1 MNLQY
6 LKEIFF
12 IIGED
17 KKKLP
22 LMGILFLL
30 LSILDLAGIGLIAPY
45 ITLIANSDEFF
56 NTRIYDLYSNL
67 GFSLEVSDIIF
78 ILGLVLVLVFFIK
91 TVAAILINYTLLK
104 FCHGQ
109 SVVLRAS
116 LMNSY
121 QGLPYVKYIDKS
133 SSQYIHNINLADKF
147 ATGTLLAFLRIV
159 CEGTVV
165 IAIVIF
171 LAFADLI
178 ALLSLS
184 SMLIVLALFYDKYF
198 KPKINSYGEAANSSS
213 IKILKS
219 IQESMIGLKEVRV
232 LRKEGY
238 FFTSMLESAKLFANV
253 SVKAA
258 MVNLVPRFVLE
269 LAMVF
274 FIVFLVLSSFLM
286 SRSSSE
292 LIPLI
297 GMFAVAS
304 LKLVPAATS
313 IISGISKMRFYRDAV
328 SLLYQDIISS
338 DNNTKILLSPD
349 TYLSEPF
356 ERISLQ
362 NIEFSYPNTNNP
374 AIKDLTVE
382 INKSDV
388 VGFIGPSGSGKTT
401 LIDLILGLLEPQKGT
416 LYYNGNALDNF
427 SINEWR
433 SSVAYLPQDVFLV
446 DDTLEKNIALGVS
459 EKDIDSNK
467 VHQAIEKA
475 RLKDLIDN
483 LPKGKETII
492 GERGIRVSGGQKQR
506 ISLAR
511 AFYHEREVLVLDEST
526 SALDTK
532 TEQEIVE
539 EINHL
544 KGSKTMIVI
553 AHRIT
558 TLKHCN
564 AIYKLDDGHLS
575 EKLTYEQIIQKT

>member
-56 NTRIYDLYSNL
+56 DTKIYDLYSNL

-91 TVAAILINYTLLK
+91 TVAAIFINYTLLK

-253 SVKAA
+253 SVKAS

-349 TYLSEPF
+349 TNLSEPF

-475 RLKDLIDN
+475 RLKELIDN

-564 AIYKLDDGHLS
+564 VIYKLDDGHLS

>member
-22 LMGILFLL
+22 LMVILFLL

-45 ITLIANSDEFF
+45 ITLIANSEEFF
-56 NTRIYDLYSNL
+56 DTRIYDLYSYL

-78 ILGLVLVLVFFIK
+78 SLGLVLVFIFLIK
-91 TVAAILINYTLLK
+91 TLAAILINYILLK

-109 SVVLRAS
+109 SVALRAS

-171 LAFADLI
+171 LAFTDLI
-178 ALLSLS
+178 ALVSLS
-184 SMLIVLALFYDKYF
+184 SMLVILALFYDKYF
-198 KPKINSYGEAANSSS
+198 KPKINSYGEAANTSS

-219 IQESMIGLKEVRV
+219 IQESMIGLKEVRI

-253 SVKAA
+253 SVKAS
-258 MVNLVPRFVLE
+258 MVNLIPRFVLE
-269 LAMVF
+269 FAMVF

-286 SRSSSE
+286 SRSLSD

-297 GMFAVAS
+297 GMFGVAS

-328 SLLYQDIISS
+328 NLLYQDLVSS
-338 DNNTKILLSPD
+338 DNNTKILLSSD
-349 TYLSEPF
+349 AGLFEPF

-374 AIKDLTVE
+374 AIKNLTVE
-382 INKSDV
+382 IIKSDV
-388 VGFIGPSGSGKTT
+388 VGFFGPSGSGKTT
-401 LIDLILGLLEPQKGT
+401 LIDLILGLLEPQKGS
-416 LYYNGNALDNF
+416 LYYNGNALDKH

-459 EKDIDSNK
+459 EKNINSSK
-467 VHQAIEKA
+467 VLEAIKKA

-511 AFYHEREVLVLDEST
+511 AFYHEREVLVMDEST
-526 SALDTK
+526 SALDTE

-558 TLKHCN
+558 TLQHCN

>member
-22 LMGILFLL
+22 LMVILFLL

-45 ITLIANSDEFF
+45 ITLIANSEEFF
-56 NTRIYDLYSNL
+56 DTRIYDLYSYL

-78 ILGLVLVLVFFIK
+78 SLGLVLVFIFLIK
-91 TVAAILINYTLLK
+91 TLAAILINYILLK

-109 SVVLRAS
+109 SVALRAS

-171 LAFADLI
+171 LAFTDLI
-178 ALLSLS
+178 ALVSLS
-184 SMLIVLALFYDKYF
+184 SMLVILALFYDKYF
-198 KPKINSYGEAANSSS
+198 KPKINSYGEAANTSS

-219 IQESMIGLKEVRV
+219 IQESMIGLKEVRI

-253 SVKAA
+253 SVKAS
-258 MVNLVPRFVLE
+258 MVNLIPRFVLE
-269 LAMVF
+269 FAMVF

-286 SRSSSE
+286 SRSLSD

-297 GMFAVAS
+297 GMFGVAS

-328 SLLYQDIISS
+328 NLLYQDLVSS
-338 DNNTKILLSPD
+338 DNNTKILLSSD
-349 TYLSEPF
+349 AGLFEPF

-374 AIKDLTVE
+374 AIKNLTVE
-382 INKSDV
+382 IIKSDV

-401 LIDLILGLLEPQKGT
+401 LIDLILGLLEPQKGS
-416 LYYNGNALDNF
+416 LYYNGNALDKH

-459 EKDIDSNK
+459 EKNINSSK
-467 VHQAIEKA
+467 VLEAIKKA

-511 AFYHEREVLVLDEST
+511 AFYHEREVLVMDEST
-526 SALDTK
+526 SALDTE

-558 TLKHCN
+558 TLQHCN

>member
-22 LMGILFLL
+22 IMGILFLL

-45 ITLIANSDEFF
+45 ITLIANSEEFF
-56 NTRIYDLYSNL
+56 DTRIYDLYSYL

-78 ILGLVLVLVFFIK
+78 SLGLVLVFIFLIK
-91 TVAAILINYTLLK
+91 TLAAILINYILLK

-109 SVVLRAS
+109 SVALRAS

-171 LAFADLI
+171 LAFTDLI
-178 ALLSLS
+178 ALVSLS
-184 SMLIVLALFYDKYF
+184 SMLVILALFYDKYF
-198 KPKINSYGEAANSSS
+198 KPKINSYGEAANTSS

-219 IQESMIGLKEVRV
+219 IQESMIGLKEVRI

-253 SVKAA
+253 SVKAS
-258 MVNLVPRFVLE
+258 MVNLIPRFVLE
-269 LAMVF
+269 FAMVF

-286 SRSSSE
+286 SRSLSD

-297 GMFAVAS
+297 GMFGVAS

-328 SLLYQDIISS
+328 NLLYQDLVSS
-338 DNNTKILLSPD
+338 DNNTKILLSSD
-349 TYLSEPF
+349 AGLFEPF

-374 AIKDLTVE
+374 AIKNLTVE
-382 INKSDV
+382 IIKSDV

-401 LIDLILGLLEPQKGT
+401 LIDLILGLLEPQKGS
-416 LYYNGNALDNF
+416 LYYNGNALDKH

-459 EKDIDSNK
+459 EKNINSNK
-467 VHQAIEKA
+467 VLEAIKKA

-511 AFYHEREVLVLDEST
+511 AFYHEREVLVMDEST
-526 SALDTK
+526 SALDTE

-558 TLKHCN
+558 TLQHCN

>member
-22 LMGILFLL
+22 LMVILFLL

-45 ITLIANSDEFF
+45 ITLIANSEEFF
-56 NTRIYDLYSNL
+56 DTRIYDLYSYL

-78 ILGLVLVLVFFIK
+78 SLGLVLVFIFLIK
-91 TVAAILINYTLLK
+91 TLAAILINYILLK

-109 SVVLRAS
+109 SVALRAS

-178 ALLSLS
+178 ALVSLS
-184 SMLIVLALFYDKYF
+184 SMLVILALFYDKYF
-198 KPKINSYGEAANSSS
+198 KPKINSYGEAANTSS

-219 IQESMIGLKEVRV
+219 IQESMIGLKEVRI

-253 SVKAA
+253 SVKAS
-258 MVNLVPRFVLE
+258 MVNLIPRFVLE
-269 LAMVF
+269 FAMVF

-286 SRSSSE
+286 SRSLSD

-297 GMFAVAS
+297 GMFGVAS

-328 SLLYQDIISS
+328 NLLYQDLVSS
-338 DNNTKILLSPD
+338 DNNTKILLSSD
-349 TYLSEPF
+349 AGLFEPF

-374 AIKDLTVE
+374 AIKNLTVE
-382 INKSDV
+382 IIKSDV
-388 VGFIGPSGSGKTT
+388 VGFFGPSGSGKTT
-401 LIDLILGLLEPQKGT
+401 LIDLILGLLEPQKGS
-416 LYYNGNALDNF
+416 LYYNGNALDKH

-459 EKDIDSNK
+459 EKNINSNK
-467 VHQAIEKA
+467 VLEAIKKA

-511 AFYHEREVLVLDEST
+511 AFYHEREVLVMDEST
-526 SALDTK
+526 SALDTE

-558 TLKHCN
+558 TLQHCN

>member
-297 GMFAVAS
+297 GMFGVAS

-467 VHQAIEKA
+467 VYQAIEKA

>member
-22 LMGILFLL
+22 LMVILFLL

-45 ITLIANSDEFF
+45 ITLIANSEEFF
-56 NTRIYDLYSNL
+56 DTRIYDLYSYL

-78 ILGLVLVLVFFIK
+78 SLGLVLVFIFLIK
-91 TVAAILINYTLLK
+91 TLAAILINYILLK

-109 SVVLRAS
+109 SVALRAS

-178 ALLSLS
+178 ALVSLS
-184 SMLIVLALFYDKYF
+184 SMLVILALFYDKYF
-198 KPKINSYGEAANSSS
+198 KPKINSYGEAANTSS

-219 IQESMIGLKEVRV
+219 IQESMIGLKEVRI

-253 SVKAA
+253 SVKAS
-258 MVNLVPRFVLE
+258 MVNLIPRFVLE
-269 LAMVF
+269 FAMVF

-286 SRSSSE
+286 SRSLSD

-297 GMFAVAS
+297 GMFGVAS

-328 SLLYQDIISS
+328 NLLYQDLVSS
-338 DNNTKILLSPD
+338 DNNTKILLSSD
-349 TYLSEPF
+349 AGLFEPF

-374 AIKDLTVE
+374 AIKNLTVE
-382 INKSDV
+382 IIKSDV

-401 LIDLILGLLEPQKGT
+401 LIDLILGLLEPQKGS
-416 LYYNGNALDNF
+416 LYYNGNALDKH

-459 EKDIDSNK
+459 EKNINSSK
-467 VHQAIEKA
+467 VLEAIKKA

-511 AFYHEREVLVLDEST
+511 AFYHEREVLVMDEST
-526 SALDTK
+526 SALDTE

-558 TLKHCN
+558 TLQHCN

>member
-45 ITLIANSDEFF
+45 ITLIANSEEFF
-56 NTRIYDLYSNL
+56 DTRIYDLYSYL

-78 ILGLVLVLVFFIK
+78 SLGLVLVFIFLIK
-91 TVAAILINYTLLK
+91 TLAAILINYILLK

-109 SVVLRAS
+109 SVALRAS

-171 LAFADLI
+171 LAFTDLI
-178 ALLSLS
+178 ALVSLS
-184 SMLIVLALFYDKYF
+184 SMLVILALFYDKYF
-198 KPKINSYGEAANSSS
+198 KPKINSYGEAANTSS

-219 IQESMIGLKEVRV
+219 IQESMIGLKEVRI

-253 SVKAA
+253 SVKAS
-258 MVNLVPRFVLE
+258 MVNLIPRFVLE
-269 LAMVF
+269 FAMVF

-286 SRSSSE
+286 SRSLSD

-297 GMFAVAS
+297 GMFGVAS

-328 SLLYQDIISS
+328 NLLYQDLVSS
-338 DNNTKILLSPD
+338 DNNTKILLSSD
-349 TYLSEPF
+349 AGLFEPF

-374 AIKDLTVE
+374 AIKNLTVE
-382 INKSDV
+382 IIKSDV

-401 LIDLILGLLEPQKGT
+401 LIDLILGLLEPQKGS
-416 LYYNGNALDNF
+416 LYYNGNALDKH

-459 EKDIDSNK
+459 EKNINSNK
-467 VHQAIEKA
+467 VLEAIKKA

-511 AFYHEREVLVLDEST
+511 AFYHEREVLVMDEST
-526 SALDTK
+526 SALDTE

-558 TLKHCN
+558 TLQHCN

>member
-22 LMGILFLL
+22 LMVILFLL

-45 ITLIANSDEFF
+45 ITLIANSEEFF
-56 NTRIYDLYSNL
+56 DTRIYDLYSYL

-78 ILGLVLVLVFFIK
+78 SLGLVLVFIFLIK
-91 TVAAILINYTLLK
+91 TLAAILINYILLK

-109 SVVLRAS
+109 SVALRAS

-178 ALLSLS
+178 ALVSLS
-184 SMLIVLALFYDKYF
+184 SMLVILALFYDKYF
-198 KPKINSYGEAANSSS
+198 KPKINSYGEAANTSS

-219 IQESMIGLKEVRV
+219 IQESMIGLKEVRI

-253 SVKAA
+253 SVKAS
-258 MVNLVPRFVLE
+258 MVNLIPRFVLE
-269 LAMVF
+269 FAMVF

-286 SRSSSE
+286 SRSLSD

-297 GMFAVAS
+297 GMFGVAS

-328 SLLYQDIISS
+328 NLLYQDLVSS
-338 DNNTKILLSPD
+338 DNNTKILLSSD
-349 TYLSEPF
+349 AGLFEPF

-374 AIKDLTVE
+374 AIKNLTVE
-382 INKSDV
+382 IIKSDV
-388 VGFIGPSGSGKTT
+388 VGFFGPSGSGKTT
-401 LIDLILGLLEPQKGT
+401 LIDLILGLLEPQKGS
-416 LYYNGNALDNF
+416 LYYNGNALDKH

-459 EKDIDSNK
+459 EKNINSSK
-467 VHQAIEKA
+467 VLEAIKKA

-511 AFYHEREVLVLDEST
+511 AFYHEREVLVMDEST
-526 SALDTK
+526 SALDTE

-558 TLKHCN
+558 TLQHCN

>member
-45 ITLIANSDEFF
+45 ITLIANSEEFF
-56 NTRIYDLYSNL
+56 DTRIYDLYSYL

-78 ILGLVLVLVFFIK
+78 SLGLVLVFIFLIK
-91 TVAAILINYTLLK
+91 TLAAILINYILLK

-109 SVVLRAS
+109 SVALRAS

-178 ALLSLS
+178 ALVSLS
-184 SMLIVLALFYDKYF
+184 SMLVILALFYDKYF
-198 KPKINSYGEAANSSS
+198 KPKINSYGEAANTSS

-219 IQESMIGLKEVRV
+219 IQESMIGLKEVRI

-253 SVKAA
+253 SVKAS
-258 MVNLVPRFVLE
+258 MVNLIPRFVLE
-269 LAMVF
+269 FAMVF

-286 SRSSSE
+286 SRSLSD

-297 GMFAVAS
+297 GMFGVAS

-328 SLLYQDIISS
+328 NLLYQDLVSS
-338 DNNTKILLSPD
+338 DNNTKILLSSD
-349 TYLSEPF
+349 AGLFEPF

-374 AIKDLTVE
+374 AIKNLTVE
-382 INKSDV
+382 IIKSDV

-401 LIDLILGLLEPQKGT
+401 LIDLILGLLEPQKGS
-416 LYYNGNALDNF
+416 LYYNGNALDKH

-459 EKDIDSNK
+459 EKNINSNK
-467 VHQAIEKA
+467 VLEAIKKA

-511 AFYHEREVLVLDEST
+511 AFYHEREVLVMDEST
-526 SALDTK
+526 SALDTE

-558 TLKHCN
+558 TLQHCN

>member
-467 VHQAIEKA
+467 VYQAIEKA

>member
-22 LMGILFLL
+22 IMGILFLL

-45 ITLIANSDEFF
+45 ITLIANSEEFF
-56 NTRIYDLYSNL
+56 DTRIYDLYSYL

-78 ILGLVLVLVFFIK
+78 ILGLVLVFIFLIK
-91 TVAAILINYTLLK
+91 TLAAILINYILLK

-109 SVVLRAS
+109 SVALRAS

-171 LAFADLI
+171 LAFTDLI
-178 ALLSLS
+178 ALVSLS
-184 SMLIVLALFYDKYF
+184 SMLVILALFYDKYF
-198 KPKINSYGEAANSSS
+198 KPKINSYGEAANTSS

-219 IQESMIGLKEVRV
+219 IQESMIGLKEVRI

-253 SVKAA
+253 SVKAS
-258 MVNLVPRFVLE
+258 MVNLIPRFVLE
-269 LAMVF
+269 FAMVF

-286 SRSSSE
+286 SRSLSD

-297 GMFAVAS
+297 GMFGVAS

-328 SLLYQDIISS
+328 NLLYQDLVSS
-338 DNNTKILLSPD
+338 DNNTKILLSSD
-349 TYLSEPF
+349 AGLFEPF

-374 AIKDLTVE
+374 AIKNLTVE
-382 INKSDV
+382 IIKSDV

-401 LIDLILGLLEPQKGT
+401 LIDLILGLLEPQKGS
-416 LYYNGNALDNF
+416 LYYNGNALDKH

-459 EKDIDSNK
+459 EKNINSNK
-467 VHQAIEKA
+467 VLEAIKKA

-511 AFYHEREVLVLDEST
+511 AFYHEREVLVMDEST
-526 SALDTK
+526 SALDTE

-558 TLKHCN
+558 TLQHCN

>member
-45 ITLIANSDEFF
+45 ITLIANSEEFF
-56 NTRIYDLYSNL
+56 DTRIYDLYSYL

-78 ILGLVLVLVFFIK
+78 SLGLVLVFIFLIK
-91 TVAAILINYTLLK
+91 TLAAILINYILLK

-109 SVVLRAS
+109 SVALRAS

-171 LAFADLI
+171 LAFTDLI
-178 ALLSLS
+178 ALVSLS
-184 SMLIVLALFYDKYF
+184 SMLVILALFYDKYF
-198 KPKINSYGEAANSSS
+198 KPKINSYGEAANTSS

-219 IQESMIGLKEVRV
+219 IQESMIGLKEVRI

-253 SVKAA
+253 SVKAS
-258 MVNLVPRFVLE
+258 MVNLIPRFVLE
-269 LAMVF
+269 FAMVF

-286 SRSSSE
+286 SRSLSD

-297 GMFAVAS
+297 GMFGVAS

-328 SLLYQDIISS
+328 NLLYQDLVSS
-338 DNNTKILLSPD
+338 DNNTKILLSSD
-349 TYLSEPF
+349 AGLFEPF

-374 AIKDLTVE
+374 AIKNLTVE
-382 INKSDV
+382 IIKSDV

-401 LIDLILGLLEPQKGT
+401 LIDLILGLLEPQKGS
-416 LYYNGNALDNF
+416 LYYNGNALDKH

-459 EKDIDSNK
+459 EKNINSNK
-467 VHQAIEKA
+467 VLEAIKKA
-475 RLKDLIDN
+475 RLKDLVDN

-511 AFYHEREVLVLDEST
+511 AFYHEREVLVMDEST
-526 SALDTK
+526 SALDTE

-544 KGSKTMIVI
+544 KGSKTIIVI

-558 TLKHCN
+558 TLQHCN

>member
-45 ITLIANSDEFF
+45 ITLIANSEEFF
-56 NTRIYDLYSNL
+56 DTRIYDLYSYL

-78 ILGLVLVLVFFIK
+78 SLGLVLVFIFLIK
-91 TVAAILINYTLLK
+91 TLAAILINYILLK

-109 SVVLRAS
+109 SVALRAS

-171 LAFADLI
+171 LAFTDLI
-178 ALLSLS
+178 ALVSLS
-184 SMLIVLALFYDKYF
+184 SMLVILALFYDKYF
-198 KPKINSYGEAANSSS
+198 KPKINSYGEAANTSS

-219 IQESMIGLKEVRV
+219 IQESMIGLKEVRI

-253 SVKAA
+253 SVKAS
-258 MVNLVPRFVLE
+258 MVNLIPRFVLE
-269 LAMVF
+269 FAMVF

-286 SRSSSE
+286 SRSLSD

-297 GMFAVAS
+297 GMFGVAS

-328 SLLYQDIISS
+328 NLLYQDLVSS
-338 DNNTKILLSPD
+338 DNNTKILLSSD
-349 TYLSEPF
+349 AGLFEPF

-374 AIKDLTVE
+374 AIKNLTVE
-382 INKSDV
+382 IIKSDV

-401 LIDLILGLLEPQKGT
+401 LIDLILGLLEPQKGS
-416 LYYNGNALDNF
+416 LYYNGNALDKH

-459 EKDIDSNK
+459 EKNINSSK
-467 VHQAIEKA
+467 VLEAIKKA

-511 AFYHEREVLVLDEST
+511 AFYHEREVLVMDEST
-526 SALDTK
+526 SALDTE

-558 TLKHCN
+558 TLQHCN